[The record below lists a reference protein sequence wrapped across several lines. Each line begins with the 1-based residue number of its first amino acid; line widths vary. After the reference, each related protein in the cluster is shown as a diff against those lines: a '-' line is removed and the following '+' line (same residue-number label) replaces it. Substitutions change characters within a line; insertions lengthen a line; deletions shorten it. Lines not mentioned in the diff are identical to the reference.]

1 MQIYHHRPEI
11 MLPYV
16 TKPGSGM
23 QIQDIELVTNEYL
36 CRLAITQ
43 GTSTINIEH
52 L

>member
-1 MQIYHHRPEI
+1 MQMYHYRPAI
-11 MLPYV
+11 MLYV

-23 QIQDIELVTNEYL
+23 QIKDIGLVTNEYL